1 MKTEF
6 NAQLTRLKEL
16 QDIDL
21 RLHEINIKLEALPD
35 RIAAHEA
42 AYNQV
47 RTEMDAAKHELAEA
61 EKSKRH
67 EELELATT
75 AEHAKQR
82 EAKLYAIKTT
92 KEYQAALKEIAETKK
107 VNKEREDRILG
118 LMEQIENLGKKMTQL
133 ESELADKESAYRKED
148 EALKAEEAEL
158 TRSMDEI
165 EARRP
170 KLVSE
175 IDVKVIRKYDYVRQR
190 YPDALAHVEKGVCQ
204 GCSMNVPPQL
214 YNEMLRSIEFK
225 NCPSC
230 HRLIY
235 VDACDAAN
243 GQNAQQDDK

>member
-6 NAQLTRLKEL
+6 NAQLARLKEL

-21 RLHEINIKLEALPD
+21 RLHEINIKLELLPE

-47 RTEMDAAKHELAEA
+47 KTEMDGAKHELAEA
-61 EKSKRH
+61 EKSRRH
-67 EELELATT
+67 EELELAST

-107 VNKEREDRILG
+107 LNKEREDRILG
-118 LMEQIENLGKKMTQL
+118 LMEQVENLGKKITQL
-133 ESELADKESAYRKED
+133 EGELADKESAYRKED
-148 EALKAEEAEL
+148 EALKTEEAEL
-158 TRSMDEI
+158 TKSMEDI
-165 EARRP
+165 ESRRP

-175 IDVKVIRKYDYVRQR
+175 IDVKVVRKYDHVRQR
-190 YPDALAHVEKGVCQ
+190 YPDALVHVQRGVCQ
-204 GCSMNVPPQL
+204 GCSMNIPPQL
-214 YNEMLRSIEFK
+214 YNEMLKSVEFK

-235 VDACDAAN
+235 VIAEDAAN
-243 GQNAQQDDK
+243 GRNVQDNK

>member
-6 NAQLTRLKEL
+6 NAQLALLKEL
-16 QDIDL
+16 QEIDL
-21 RLHEINIKLEALPD
+21 RLHEINIKLESLPE
-35 RIAAHEA
+35 RIAAHEV
-42 AYNQV
+42 AYEQV
-47 RTEMDAAKHELAEA
+47 KTDMEAAKHELAEA
-61 EKSKRH
+61 EKNKRH
-67 EELELATT
+67 EELELAST

-107 VNKEREDRILG
+107 INKEREDRILA
-118 LMEQIENLGKKMTQL
+118 LMEQIENLGKKITQL
-133 ESELADKESAYRKED
+133 DSELADKESAYRKED

-158 TRSMDEI
+158 TRSMEDI

-170 KLVSE
+170 ALISG
-175 IDVKVIRKYDYVRQR
+175 IDIKVVRKYDFIRQR
-190 YPDALAHVEKGVCQ
+190 YPDALVHVRKGVCQ

-214 YNEMLRSIEFK
+214 YNEMLKLNEFK

-235 VDACDAAN
+235 VSSEEATN
-243 GQNAQQDDK
+243 GQNPQNDR

>member
-6 NAQLTRLKEL
+6 NAQLARLKEL

-21 RLHEINIKLEALPD
+21 RLHEINIKLELLPE

-47 RTEMDAAKHELAEA
+47 KTEMDAAKHELAEA
-61 EKSKRH
+61 EKSRRH
-67 EELELATT
+67 EELELASTT
-75 AEHAKQR
+75 EHAKLR

-107 VNKEREDRILG
+107 INKEREDRILG
-118 LMEQIENLGKKMTQL
+118 LMEQIENLGKKITQL
-133 ESELADKESAYRKED
+133 DGELADKESAYRKED

-158 TRSMDEI
+158 TKSMDDI
-165 EARRP
+165 ESRRP

-175 IDVKVIRKYDYVRQR
+175 IDVKVVRNYDYVRQR
-190 YPDALAHVEKGVCQ
+190 YPDALVHVEKGVCQ
-204 GCSMNVPPQL
+204 GCSMNIPPQL

-230 HRLIY
+230 RRLIY
-235 VDACDAAN
+235 VNSEDAAN
-243 GQNAQQDDK
+243 GRNAQEDK